1 MSIPAPAAAPKKPR
15 LWTFRQLKIRA
26 RDGASA
32 VGGMI
37 LGTLVGMG
45 VNKALATTGLL
56 GPGVS
61 TLIAEQK
68 TNFDEVKGK
77 LDALRKTSTEPEVQ
91 RALAEIGQLLQ
102 KQTTLAEQSEQQL
115 RLLAQEAVT
124 SKERELAERGMSSGA
139 DFWLKGGESL
149 NLGARDQVFALQG
162 YLRGIAQ
169 VNLSGTVKRLSV
181 GDVIEFD
188 ADGKN
193 CKVFFKQA
201 TPREDERVGFDL
213 DCG

>member
-1 MSIPAPAAAPKKPR
+1 MSTPAAASAPKKGR
-15 LWTFRQLKIRA
+15 LWRLTHLKGRA
-26 RDGASA
+26 RDGATA
-32 VGGMI
+32 LGGMI
-37 LGTLVGMG
+37 LGTLVGIG
-45 VNKALATTGLL
+45 VNKAIATTGLL

-77 LDALRKTSTEPEVQ
+77 LDALQQTSTEPEVQ

-102 KQTTLAEQSEQQL
+102 KQGELAARSEQQM
-115 RLLAQEAVT
+115 RLLAQEAAT
-124 SKERELAERGMSSGA
+124 SKERELAERGMSGGA
-139 DFWLKGGESL
+139 DFWLKGGESY

-162 YLRGIAQ
+162 YLRGVAQ
-169 VNLSGTVKRLSV
+169 VNLSGTVKRVSV

-188 ADGKN
+188 AGGTS

-201 TPREDERVGFDL
+201 TPREDGRVGFDL